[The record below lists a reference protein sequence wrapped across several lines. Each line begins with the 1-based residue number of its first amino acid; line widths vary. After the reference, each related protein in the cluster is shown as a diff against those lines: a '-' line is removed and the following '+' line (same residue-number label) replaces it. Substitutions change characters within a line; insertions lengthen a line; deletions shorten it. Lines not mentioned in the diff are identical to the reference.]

1 MSLYDYLLDTYGY
14 NEPFF
19 SSEIEFENYSK
30 PWLYKELSNLCA
42 EEKIIKF
49 EKGIYYIPKQTLLGY
64 SMISPSK
71 VIEKKYIKSG
81 EKIFGYYSGQ
91 TILNKMGLSAQMPNI
106 TEIYTN
112 NESSKV
118 RDINVG
124 KQKVRLRRSRVAITE
139 DNAPVLC
146 FFEIMNLLPGN
157 AIEDQNREI
166 LTRYIKE
173 NNIRRKDITAYA
185 PMFPDKAMR
194 TMIESEVIY
203 SVTL

>member
-1 MSLYDYLLDTYGY
+1 MSLYDYLLDAYGY

-30 PWLYKELSNLCA
+30 PWIYKELSNLCA
-42 EEKIIKF
+42 EDKIIKF
-49 EKGIYYIPKQTLLGY
+49 EKGVYYVPKQTLLGY

-91 TILNKMGLSAQMPNI
+91 TILNKIGLSTQMPNI

-139 DNAPVLC
+139 SNVAVLC

-157 AIEDQNREI
+157 SIEDQDREI
-166 LTRYIKE
+166 LSRYIKE
-173 NNIRRKDITAYA
+173 NNIQRKDITAYA

-203 SVTL
+203 SVT